1 MGIMGIGGGV
11 GSLFSVYYAPVPRGN
26 ARECSLELWRHIEG
40 LLTCVVSFLFY
51 FIIVDFP
58 EEAKF
63 LTDEERAF
71 VKARLQGDVGESARE
86 EKIKP
91 KDVLAV
97 FKDCMFR
104 FTCSRGRGG
113 R

>member
-1 MGIMGIGGGV
+1 M
-11 GSLFSVYYAPVPRGN
+11 
-26 ARECSLELWRHIEG
+26 
-40 LLTCVVSFLFY
+40 SFLFY

-86 EKIKP
+86 EKIKL

-97 FKDCMFR
+97 FKDCKFR
-104 FTCSRGRGG
+104 FTCPRGRGG
-113 R
+113 VDR